1 MSNPYDPCKR
11 KKLVRQMKSGSNVR
25 KPSTSYVDSSS
36 SSGAYPTESLESE
49 GSDECRRNL
58 SSRHGKQVIKTTPS
72 DELKEYNSSEDDST
86 EPGCVQMPSKDYC
99 KENGYVLQGKFDL
112 TEGQR
117 EKLDALVRKVQPE
130 IPVLVVMMKKT
141 NVKLD
146 ALEILKDYAIKH
158 FPQKNQTIRLMLPGK
173 SKDWSCDFHIR
184 SDGSGQ
190 NLYLGNFICDNRVC
204 AGDLCIFQPVT
215 KADQRRFM
223 VTVHLLR
230 EASIG
235 RYPLGRNDIGR
246 NHGIIQKKLAD
257 SVDTPKGYEDDDTKQ
272 PSGRKRYASG
282 QTGHNSPF
290 EYDSFESGDN
300 RTPRGPN
307 YGLSLGSYLSGA
319 QYEKVTAHVE
329 RIQPETSVFIA
340 VMSQRDVELPSP
352 LLNISEEHAIAHFPP
367 ESVTVTLQRPGK
379 CNKWHPRFYMAKD
392 RRQYVLT
399 GHWLDF
405 ICDNSVQE
413 GDICIFVPEKGGGR
427 SKFTVHLLRREKTHL
442 RGGTGGGKGAGSH
455 QGKTNKNIASPAHIM
470 EESTEGEKDSSE
482 SNMHSVS
489 DERLETENCDGPPEP
504 PYILPGKSALSP
516 SQEKIV
522 KAKVQAIQSE
532 VPIYVSIMKK
542 SNVGAIRNHTLELG
556 SRYVTAFL
564 PRRTQMMVL
573 QCHGKVWETKMVHR
587 NGKRWFLSGG
597 WSKFA
602 RDNRL
607 RIGDICLFELRTNK
621 KTLTMR
627 VHIVLSK

>member
-11 KKLVRQMKSGSNVR
+11 KKLVRQMKSGSNVK
-25 KPSTSYVDSSS
+25 KPNTSYVDSSS
-36 SSGAYPTESLESE
+36 SSGDYPIESSESE
-49 GSDECRRNL
+49 GSDECQRDL
-58 SSRHGKQVIKTTPS
+58 SSRHGKQVIETAPS
-72 DELKEYNSSEDDST
+72 DELTEYNSSEDDST
-86 EPGCVQMPSKDYC
+86 EPGCVQMPSKDC
-99 KENGYVLQGKFDL
+99 AFNRKENGYVLQGKFDL

-117 EKLDALVRKVQPE
+117 KKLDALVRKVQPE
-130 IPVLVVMMKKT
+130 IPLLVVMMKKT

-146 ALEILKDYAIKH
+146 ALAILKDYANKR
-158 FPQKNQTIRLMLPGK
+158 FPLKSQTITLKLPGK

-184 SDGSGQ
+184 PDGSVQ
-190 NLYLGNFICDNRVC
+190 NLYLGNFIRDNRVC

-215 KADQRRFM
+215 KVDQRRFS
-223 VTVHLLR
+223 VTIHLLR
-230 EASIG
+230 D

-257 SVDTPKGYEDDDTKQ
+257 SVDTPKGYDDDDTKQ

-282 QTGHNSPF
+282 QTGDNSPF
-290 EYDSFESGDN
+290 EYDSVESGDN

-319 QYEKVTAHVE
+319 QYEKVIAHVQ

-340 VMSQRDVELPSP
+340 VMSQRDVQLPSP
-352 LLNISEEHAIAHFPP
+352 LLNISEEHAIAYFPP

-392 RRQYVLT
+392 RREYMLT

-405 ICDNSVQE
+405 ICDNSVQD

-427 SKFTVHLLRREKTHL
+427 SKFTVHLLRGEKTHL
-442 RGGTGGGKGAGSH
+442 RGGTGGGQGVGSR
-455 QGKTNKNIASPAHIM
+455 Q
-470 EESTEGEKDSSE
+470 EEKDSSE

-587 NGKRWFLSGG
+587 NGKRWFVSGG

-627 VHIVLSK
+627 VHIVVSK